1 MYTTRYLI
9 FVLNLISIVQ
19 CVEFFIKPLDQ
30 DKIQPSK
37 LLLDERYELP
47 MFQSRL
53 LTVQLSLQ
61 RSYHKQNLKIIGF
74 RFQIQSTNPDVV
86 LIKKNVQQTTTN
98 NVVLTDLFIRKYIY
112 VYIRNETTFCFFYLK
127 YATKQ
132 ILLSVMFSI
141 YVCFFYST
149 R

>member
-53 LTVQLSLQ
+53 LTAQLSLQ

>member
-53 LTVQLSLQ
+53 LTAQLSLQ

-112 VYIRNETTFCFFYLK
+112 VYIRNETTFCFF
-127 YATKQ
+127 
-132 ILLSVMFSI
+132 LSRICYQTDSFISNVFDLC
-141 YVCFFYST
+141 VFFL
-149 R
+149 

>member
-112 VYIRNETTFCFFYLK
+112 VYIRNETTFCFFLS
-127 YATKQ
+127 Q
-132 ILLSVMFSI
+132 ICYQTDSFISNVFDLCV
-141 YVCFFYST
+141 FFYST

>member
-112 VYIRNETTFCFFYLK
+112 VYIRNETTFCFFLS
-127 YATKQ
+127 Q
-132 ILLSVMFSI
+132 ICYQTDSFISNVFDLCV
-141 YVCFFYST
+141 FFL
-149 R
+149 